1 MNGNFAAPSGR
12 LLHSEGPSM
21 EPTSHKPPLYT
32 LWQPTTLMFILLIG
46 EGLALIL
53 SLAPGNGDGKW
64 ITFGLLSFTI
74 QWIVLIALSL
84 LFLVRLEIRKL
95 GVVTLSYVILAALL
109 LSTCFVGLIAWW
121 FFKHLLSSGGLTL
134 LSMIGTMCTITL
146 VVGMLSL
153 AAFQNHWQ
161 AQQLAVKAKQAELE
175 ALTAR
180 IRPHFL
186 FNTLNA
192 GAALVHGRPEEAER
206 LLLNLADLFRAALSG
221 QQEISLEDELA
232 LAKGYVEIESLR
244 FAGRLNIQWELPS
257 PLPDIKVP
265 ALSIQPLIEN
275 AVKHGMEPSSERVNV
290 EVIVK
295 VEPHQVKISVLNDM
309 PKNRPTT
316 VSGYQVG
323 LLSSRE
329 RIRALSRGRAE
340 LDTRIENNR
349 FIAVISLPTDQ

>member
-1 MNGNFAAPSGR
+1 
-12 LLHSEGPSM
+12 M
-21 EPTSHKPPLYT
+21 EPTRHQPPLYT
-32 LWQPTTLMFILLIG
+32 LWQPATLIFILLIG

-53 SLAPGNGDGKW
+53 SLAPGAGDGKW
-64 ITFGLLSFTI
+64 VTFGLLSFTI
-74 QWIVLIALSL
+74 QWIVLIALSF
-84 LFLVRLEIRKL
+84 LFLFRREIRKL

-109 LSTCFVGLIAWW
+109 LSTCLVGLIAWW
-121 FFKHLLSSGGLTL
+121 LFAPLLSSGSLTL
-134 LSMIGTMCTITL
+134 ASMLGTMCTITL
-146 VVGMLSL
+146 IVGMLSL

-192 GAALVHGRPEEAER
+192 GASLIRGRPEEAER

-244 FAGRLNIQWELPS
+244 FADRLNIRWDLPS

-295 VEPHQVKISVLNDM
+295 AESDEVKIWVINDM
-309 PKNRPTT
+309 PKNKPTIVT
-316 VSGYQVG
+316 GHQVG

-349 FIAVISLPTDQ
+349 FIAVITLPTDEGS